1 MKPLNRSE
9 RNHTFLRFL
18 LLFLVTVALIVT
30 VVLLSVEVPVRES
43 EQLRS
48 KMFDMKKE
56 KDLSDSFSVVMRQ
69 AVDELKKFDP
79 EKGDASATSYQVQ
92 KRIDRMYEIL
102 KEIPNGENS
111 IYDLMIQN
119 ISDLNKAKK
128 IINSR
133 K

>member
-30 VVLLSVEVPVRES
+30 VVLLSVEVPVKES

-48 KMFDMKKE
+48 QMFDTKKE
-56 KDLSDSFSVVMRQ
+56 KDLSDSLSVVMRQ

-92 KRIDRMYEIL
+92 MRIDRMYEIL
-102 KEIPNGENS
+102 KRIPNGENS